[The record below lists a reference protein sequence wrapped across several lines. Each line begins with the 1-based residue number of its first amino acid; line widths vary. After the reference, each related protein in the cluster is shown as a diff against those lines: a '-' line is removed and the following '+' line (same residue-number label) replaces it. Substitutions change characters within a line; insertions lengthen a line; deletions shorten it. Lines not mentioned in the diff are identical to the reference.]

1 MTSTRVE
8 PGSRSDA
15 RLVAHQLRYD
25 LLLILRDPQS
35 RFFTIALPLIFL
47 VIFTS
52 LFGHDTT
59 HVNGHKIKFSTYY
72 VPGICTLGIIA
83 TSFVNLVI
91 TITAQRE
98 SGVLKRRRSTPVPA
112 WVLIASRMLASAILA
127 LVLVAVIVV
136 IGRIAYGVHIPG
148 STMPA
153 FVLSVII
160 GAAAFC
166 CMAFAAASFIRNED
180 SAQPIIQAITL
191 PLYFISGIFIPTSQL
206 SSTLKGI
213 ADVFP
218 VIHLNNALFKAF
230 DPATTGSG
238 IAGKDL
244 LIVVLWGV
252 AGLIIA
258 LWRFSWSPQS
268 S

>member
-1 MTSTRVE
+1 VSSSRAIA
-8 PGSRSDA
+8 GQRSDV

-35 RFFTIALPLIFL
+35 RFFTIVLPVIFL
-47 VIFTS
+47 VILTS
-52 LFGHDTT
+52 LFGNHT
-59 HVNGHKIKFSTYY
+59 HGVGPHAVKNSTYY
-72 VPGICTLGIIA
+72 VPGIATLGVIS

-91 TITAQRE
+91 TITGQRE

-112 WVLIASRMLASAILA
+112 WVLIASRTLTSAILA
-127 LVLVAVIVV
+127 VVLVAVIVV

-153 FVLSVII
+153 FILGVIV

-180 SAQPIIQAITL
+180 SAQPVIQAITL
-191 PLYFISGIFIPTSQL
+191 PLYFISGVFVPKDQL
-206 SSTLKGI
+206 SSTLKDI
-213 ADVFP
+213 ASVFP

-244 LIVVLWGV
+244 LILAAWGA
-252 AGLIIA
+252 AGLIVA
-258 LWRFSWSPQS
+258 LWRFSWSPRS
-268 S
+268 T